1 MPFCCVGFFNIF
13 CSNVAP
19 NARQQL
25 LDNLGYDPA
34 AIAEAVRSLVDSAQ
48 DDAAPSENTTGGMSK
63 ATEDLV
69 RKSLL
74 VGNFEAAVECCFKS
88 GQLAD
93 ALILASCGGPEL
105 WGKAQQRYF
114 ETQSASKPFLS
125 TVNAILHNQV
135 SSTSI
140 RCDSTIEVHLT
151 LSVLAC
157 KYGSGIRHKILA

>member
-1 MPFCCVGFFNIF
+1 MLLISFLTCLAT
-13 CSNVAP
+13 AP

-34 AIAEAVRSLVDSAQ
+34 AIAEAVRSFVDAAQ
-48 DDAAPSENTTGGMSK
+48 VDAAPSEQTSGGMSK

-105 WGKAQQRYF
+105 WSKVQQRYL
-114 ETQSASKPFLS
+114 ETQSATKPFLS

-135 SSTSI
+135 SS
-140 RCDSTIEVHLT
+140 RCFQRDRTMMPN
-151 LSVLAC
+151 
-157 KYGSGIRHKILA
+157 